1 MDVPSPMGIRRFEN
15 LARRFVDVGDG
26 VCMTGRS
33 WAIGIYAFTVL
44 PVLLLLSAVWYQ
56 PYIPLGELMR
66 DCLLVAEVSKD
77 CCHIYYGAV
86 SNLGVLIWAGAA
98 AILFFSAIVVGLLG
112 ADQHRGYLVQFVL
125 AGILTTLLCV
135 DDFFLVHDIVLPK
148 LGFSEMLAYAVY
160 AAFALL
166 YVFTARNEILAA
178 RWPMF
183 LISIFCLALSVK
195 IDVFMNIDSDFRLLV
210 EDGAKLMG
218 IVAWFSFHAE
228 AAACTLQRL
237 SQKGTDSPEAVRLV

>member
-1 MDVPSPMGIRRFEN
+1 MAVPSVLGLRRFDQ
-15 LARRFVDVGDG
+15 LARRFVVLSNR
-26 VCMTGRS
+26 TRLPGRP
-33 WAIGIYAFTVL
+33 WAIGIYSITLL
-44 PVLLLLSAVWYQ
+44 PVLLLLGGLWFQ
-56 PYIPLGELMR
+56 PYVPLGELMR
-66 DCLLVAEVSKD
+66 DSLLVAEVSED

-86 SNLGVLIWAGAA
+86 SNLGVLIWAGGS
-98 AILFFSAIVVGLLG
+98 AILFFAAIVVALLG
-112 ADQHRGYLVQFVL
+112 AHAHRAYLVQFVL
-125 AGILTTLLCV
+125 AGILTALLCV
-135 DDFFLVHDIVLPK
+135 DDFFLIHDIVLPK

-160 AAFALL
+160 AAFAMV

-183 LISIFCLALSVK
+183 LVSVFCLALSVE

-218 IVAWFSFHAE
+218 IVAWFSFHTE

-237 SQKGTDSPEAVRLV
+237 YQVGSGLPETARYA